1 MLRWRVTLMTG
12 LLLAAPAGAM
22 ATDPLQSLNM
32 RPEAARQAILETFD
46 RGFVTMPAGY
56 VAFWA
61 LDDAHRA
68 TLVPPLSGR

>member
-1 MLRWRVTLMTG
+1 MMRWRVTLMAG

-22 ATDPLQSLNM
+22 AADPLQSLNM
-32 RPEAARQAILETFD
+32 RPEAARQAIRETFD

-61 LDDAHRA
+61 LDDANRVA
-68 TLVPPLSGR
+68 LVPPLSGR